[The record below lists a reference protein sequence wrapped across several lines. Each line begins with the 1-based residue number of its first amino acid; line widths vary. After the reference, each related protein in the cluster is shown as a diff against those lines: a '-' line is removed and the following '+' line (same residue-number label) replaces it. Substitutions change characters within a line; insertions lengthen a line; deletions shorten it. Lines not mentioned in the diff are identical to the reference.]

1 MVPDTRLR
9 LTTVVK
15 ALDDII
21 TPALPAEAVFAHE
34 QLALIKKSISIAIEQ
49 IVHEYAFT
57 VRDAKEYLALAE
69 ALTSHMA
76 DNHPVRPKLADTRE
90 RGHRIVPET
99 IPDRPAVEAYL
110 HSLKSDVEV
119 AVEVLFTDTKGKDMR
134 AVEALILDH
143 GAGQT
148 LRERAWT
155 ISTGFEKDPASIP
168 PVTDLIYGVS
178 TGPTQSASSAR
189 SSTPSR

>member
-21 TPALPAEAVFAHE
+21 TPALPAGAVFAHE
-34 QLALIKKSISIAIEQ
+34 QLALIKKSIGIAIEQ

-57 VRDAKEYLALAE
+57 VRDAKEYLALAD

-76 DNHPVRPKLADTRE
+76 DNNPVRQKLVDAQE
-90 RGHRIVPET
+90 RGRQIVPET

-110 HSLKSDVEV
+110 HSLKNDVEV
-119 AVEVLFTDTKGKDMR
+119 AVEVLFADAKLKDMR

-143 GAGQT
+143 SARQT

-155 ISTGFEKDPASIP
+155 ISTGFEKDPASVP
-168 PVTDLIYGVS
+168 PVTGLIYDDGAA
-178 TGPTQSASSAR
+178 QR
-189 SSTPSR
+189 